1 MHELVERIKNKDIRA
16 LARAITMVENDHPE
30 N

>member
-1 MHELVERIKNKDIRA
+1 MEELVKKIQQGNQRA
-16 LARAITMVENDHPE
+16 LARAITMIENDHPE